1 MRKKQ
6 KIQFVLVMIA
16 LAEILSIGQA
26 YGVEEPFDYD
36 VGNRLIDSGD
46 ASGGWDGPWELF
58 WGGTE
63 GTEFSAAIA
72 EGSLD
77 VGGVSIS
84 GNHLQCKNYTYS
96 DGTGI
101 GRYFADPY
109 PDTSGA
115 EYWCSFVMQ
124 KENSSNTESWSGI
137 SIGGNVWVGKPFDA
151 DYYGADAWGE
161 WGVSQSDV
169 PVTTRAWIVVK
180 MEMSGDS
187 NPETLYLWVNPDPSI
202 DPNEVPPD
210 VSTLFD
216 GNGGFSD
223 VMVDFGGPSGG
234 SGNCTFDEIRWGT
247 SWPDVRG
254 FGDAQAYN
262 PVPASEQ
269 ILVAP
274 DIALSWDAPIA
285 VTDPVYNVY
294 VDPNRLVVES
304 RTGTT
309 YSSIGQP
316 ETTFDPT
323 GDLDLGTTYYWI
335 VDVTNGDAG
344 NVWNFTT
351 YPATPVFTVNP
362 VSQSVP
368 AGSEV
373 TLTVVVVSPDPDATD
388 YQWYKA
394 ATDVPVDVG
403 TPIEGE
409 TETTLTIEDFQ
420 LDNEGFYYCLASN
433 DEGSTQSQRAQV
445 LTQRL
450 MAHWKFEDNLNDETG
465 TYPAE
470 SVSPSFAA
478 GIDGQAILIT
488 ENSNEEVAAYGI
500 GKLGNM
506 TISMWLQPTYLSFG
520 NVHMLSTVGDELTE
534 GIIDMRLNDFAW
546 FYCEINSVGT
556 VSGPIPDPTAG
567 AWYHVAYTYDTNENL
582 MKLYVNGEP
591 AGSVDIFADLPAD
604 LNILNFGRNPL
615 AISDDD
621 LNWIG
626 PIDDVQIYSY
636 ALDAFEIAGLYTD
649 FVTGVEICPENPPY
663 DLNDD
668 CIVDIN
674 DIALLTGDWLLCNI
688 VPACLEP

>member
-6 KIQFVLVMIA
+6 KIKFVLVMIG
-16 LAEILSIGQA
+16 LSMILSPG
-26 YGVEEPFDYD
+26 YVLGVEEPFDYPA
-36 VGNRLIDSGD
+36 GSELIDSGD
-46 ASGGWDGPWELF
+46 ASGGWDGPWGDIF
-58 WGGTE
+58 WQDGD
-63 GTEFSAAIA
+63 FSASIA

-77 VGGVSIS
+77 AQGVGTS
-84 GNHLQCKNYTYS
+84 GSHLQCKNYTYS
-96 DGTGI
+96 DGIGI
-101 GRYFADPY
+101 GRLFAQTY
-109 PDTSGA
+109 PDAPGA
-115 EYWCSFVMQ
+115 QYWLSFIMQ
-124 KENSSNTESWSGI
+124 KENSINAESWAGI
-137 SIGGNVWVGKPFDA
+137 ELSGNVWVGKPWA
-151 DYYGADAWGE
+151 VDYYGVDTWEVAGTT
-161 WGVSQSDV
+161 QSDV
-169 PVTTRAWIVVK
+169 PVTTRAWLVVK
-180 MEMSGDS
+180 MEMTGDS
-187 NPETLYLWVNPDPSI
+187 SPDTLYMWVNPDPGI

-210 VSTLFD
+210 VTTLFGD
-216 GNGGFSD
+216 KSDFSD
-223 VMVDFGGPSGG
+223 ITIDFGGDAGG
-234 SGNCTFDEIRWGT
+234 GNCVIDEIRWGT
-247 SWPDVRG
+247 SWGDVRG
-254 FGDAQAYN
+254 FTDAQAHN

-269 ILVAP
+269 TLVAP
-274 DIALSWDAPIA
+274 DVVLSWDAPIA

-294 VDPNRLVVES
+294 VDPNRLIIET
-304 RTGTT
+304 RTDTA
-309 YSSIGQP
+309 YSSLGQT
-316 ETTFDPT
+316 ETTFDPP
-323 GDLDLGTTYYWI
+323 GDLELDTTYYWI
-335 VDVTNGDAG
+335 VDVANGDPG
-344 NVWNFTT
+344 HLWSFTT
-351 YPATPVFTVNP
+351 YPPTPVFVVNP

-368 AGSEV
+368 EGSAA
-373 TLTVVVVSPDPDATD
+373 TLTVVVVSPNPDETS

-394 ATDVPVDVG
+394 DSDDPSDVG
-403 TPIEGE
+403 TQIGGA
-409 TETTLTIEDFQ
+409 TDTTLTIENFQ
-420 LDNEGFYYCLASN
+420 LDDEGFYYCVASN
-433 DEGSTQSQRAQV
+433 DAGSTASARAQV

-470 SVSPSFAA
+470 STSPIYAS

-488 ENSNEEVAAYGI
+488 VNPDEEVTAYGI

-520 NVHMLSTVGDELTE
+520 DVHMLSTIGDERSE
-534 GIIDMRLNDFAW
+534 GTISMRLNDFAW
-546 FYCEINSVGT
+546 FYCEVSSVGT
-556 VSGPIPDPTAG
+556 LSGPIPDPAAG

-626 PIDDVQIYSY
+626 PIDDVQVYSY

-649 FVTGVEICPENPPY
+649 FVEAEICPQKPPY

-688 VPACLEP
+688 VPACVEP